1 MFALHQLGLL
11 QNLGQ
16 PFSLSTDYNWSK
28 NGGDGVG
35 IG

>member
-1 MFALHQLGLL
+1 MFALHQFELL

-16 PFSLSTDYNWSK
+16 PFSLSTDHNWSK
-28 NGGDGVG
+28 NGTNGVG